1 MIRRALLAL
10 LRGYKK
16 YISPELGN
24 NCRFLPTCSEY
35 AMQAI
40 QTHGVLKGGLLSLW
54 RILRCNPLGR
64 YGYDPVPPRGR
75 WRSDERDLKKPR

>member
-16 YISPELGN
+16 YISPALGN

-40 QTHGVLKGGLLSLW
+40 QIHGVLKGGLLSLW

>member
-16 YISPELGN
+16 YLSPALGN

-40 QTHGVLKGGLLSLW
+40 EVHGVLKGGLLSLW
-54 RILRCNPLGR
+54 RVLRCNPLGR
-64 YGYDPVPPRGR
+64 YGYDPVPEKGR
-75 WRSDERDLKKPR
+75 WRSDERYLKKPR

>member
-16 YISPELGN
+16 YLSPALGN

-40 QTHGVLKGGLLSLW
+40 EVHGVLKGGLLSLW
-54 RILRCNPLGR
+54 RVLRCNSLGR
-64 YGYDPVPPRGR
+64 YGYDPVPEKGR
-75 WRSDERDLKKPR
+75 WRSDERNLKKPR

>member
-16 YISPELGN
+16 YLSPALGN
-24 NCRFLPTCSEY
+24 NGRFLPTCSES

-40 QTHGVLKGGLLSLW
+40 EVHGVLKGGLLSLW
-54 RILRCNPLGR
+54 RVLRCNPLGR
-64 YGYDPVPPRGR
+64 YGYDPVPEKGR
-75 WRSDERDLKKPR
+75 WRSDERNLKKPR